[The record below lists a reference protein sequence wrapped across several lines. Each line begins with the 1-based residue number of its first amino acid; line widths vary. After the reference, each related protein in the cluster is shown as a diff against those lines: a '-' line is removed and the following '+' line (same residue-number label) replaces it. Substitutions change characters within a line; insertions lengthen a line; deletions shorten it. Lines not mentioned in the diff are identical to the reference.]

1 MLSGEIQTQVVP
13 NFPNIPDWVS
23 SLCPSSAVELTKFSS
38 FFFEYADFWQIF
50 GQRSCFL
57 GPRKIFIQKSKYS
70 LIKAGQAVL
79 RVCFHYMENVLDL
92 SKMLWILMMLVKR
105 IVISNLDLNI
115 ITDWQILKIPRYLQK
130 IFTLKLHHHGT
141 ICRLRK

>member
-1 MLSGEIQTQVVP
+1 MKFRHRLCQISPIFLIGFLAYAPAQQLNWQSSVV
-13 NFPNIPDWVS
+13 S
-23 SLCPSSAVELTKFSS
+23 
-38 FFFEYADFWQIF
+38 FEYADFLQIF

-57 GPRKIFIQKSKYS
+57 GPRKNFIQKIKYS